1 MGKNISLLIMLDAN
15 KLTGLNFLDWY
26 HNMRIVL
33 KQETMLYILDN
44 LIFLPLIRMVIK
56 KLGLNSN
63 VILMMI
69 SVLHL

>member
-1 MGKNISLLIMLDAN
+1 MGKNISLRIMLDAN
-15 KLTGLNFLDWY
+15 KLTGSNFLDWY
-26 HNMRIVL
+26 RNMRIVL

-44 LIFLPLIRMVIK
+44 LNFLPLIRMVIK

-69 SVLHL
+69 SVLHV